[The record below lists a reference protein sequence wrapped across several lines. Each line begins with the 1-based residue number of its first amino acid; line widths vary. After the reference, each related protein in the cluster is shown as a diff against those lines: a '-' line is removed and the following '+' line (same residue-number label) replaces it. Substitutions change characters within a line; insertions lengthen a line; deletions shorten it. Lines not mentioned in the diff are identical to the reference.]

1 MIPCNLV
8 LFDIDGTLVSLPE
21 KAAEVVQDAIYS
33 VLGSTFTL
41 PYRSFS
47 GRTDWEI
54 FRDTVSHYG
63 ENPEN
68 HPGWT
73 NFCSVYSDYF
83 MQAVN
88 PNHLVVHP
96 GGLELL
102 ESLENDGNFLL
113 GLLTGNIRE
122 MAAFKLSLAGLSDFF
137 EFGAFGDD
145 HWVREQL
152 GPIAKKR
159 AEMISGELFTGNE
172 IWVVGDSPRDVHT
185 AKYIEAR
192 SIGVTNGKHSAEE
205 LSLAGSDYTFSNLI
219 EIAPVLL
226 NSR

>member
-1 MIPCNLV
+1 MIPYKLV

-21 KAAEVVQDAIYS
+21 KAAEVVQDAMYS
-33 VLGSTFTL
+33 VLGTSYTL

-73 NFCSVYSDYF
+73 VFCNVYSDYF
-83 MQAVN
+83 MQSVN
-88 PNHLVVHP
+88 SNHLVVHP

-102 ESLENDGNFLL
+102 ETLENDGNFLL

-122 MAAFKLSLAGLSDFF
+122 MATFKLSLAGLADFF

-145 HWVREQL
+145 HWIREQL

-159 AEMISGELFTGNE
+159 AEMISGEIFTGSE
-172 IWVVGDSPRDVHT
+172 IWVVGDSPRDVQT
-185 AKYIEAR
+185 ARFIEAKC
-192 SIGVTNGKHSAEE
+192 IGVTNGKHSTGD
-205 LSLAGSDYTFSNLI
+205 LLQAGADIITGHLL

>member
-1 MIPCNLV
+1 MIPYKLV

-21 KAAEVVQDAIYS
+21 KAAEVVQEAMFS
-33 VLGSTFTL
+33 VLGSSYQL

-68 HPGWT
+68 HPAWSA
-73 NFCSVYSDYF
+73 FCDVYSDLF
-83 MQAVN
+83 MQSVN
-88 PNHLVVHP
+88 SSHLVIHP
-96 GGLELL
+96 GGAELL
-102 ESLENDGNFLL
+102 ETLENDGNFLI

-122 MAAFKLSLAGLSDFF
+122 MATFKLSLAGLADFF

-159 AEMISGELFTGNE
+159 AEMISGEIFTGSE

-185 AKYIEAR
+185 ARFMEAR
-192 SIGVTNGKHSAEE
+192 SVCVTNGKHSAEE
-205 LSLAGSDYTFSNLI
+205 LSLAGGDFITHHLI

-226 NSR
+226 YSR